1 MIPWLHEPDFPPL
14 SRALAEPNGLLA
26 AGGQLTPAW
35 LLAAYRRG
43 IFPWFSEGEPI
54 MWWSPDPR
62 MVLLPSEVRIT
73 RSLAKTLR
81 QDRFEVRF
89 DTDFAAVI
97 HACGALRADLTHDG
111 VADGADIQVFMTL
124 LLQQ

>member
-81 QDRFEVRF
+81 SDRFDVRF
-89 DTDFAAVI
+89 DTAFAQVMAGC
-97 HACGALRADLTHDG
+97 AAPRADGHG
-111 VADGADIQVFMTL
+111 
-124 LLQQ
+124 